1 MDALVHLL
9 ALAQTGPVAQVGTDV
24 SVDVG
29 TGTSLVGGAVGAFL
43 TTLIVGGILVA
54 LAPDYTERTMAT
66 VLDDPVG
73 SLVYGLAS
81 LAVVILVTI
90 LLAITVVGLL
100 VVIPLGIAAYLVWA
114 VGAAIAYLAIG
125 DRIVGRDDGW
135 LKPLLV
141 GATINGGLALTGV
154 GGIVAL
160 CIGAAGFGA
169 VLRDW
174 RG

>member
-1 MDALVHLL
+1 MDALIHLL
-9 ALAQTGPVAQVGTDV
+9 VPAPTGAVARVGTDV

-43 TTLIVGGILVA
+43 TTLIVGGVMVA
-54 LAPDYTERTMAT
+54 LAPDYTERMMAT

-73 SLVYGLAS
+73 SLVYGLLS
-81 LAVVILVTI
+81 LAVLVLVIV
-90 LLAITVVGLL
+90 LLAISVVGIL

-125 DRIVGRDDGW
+125 DRIVGHDDGW

-141 GATINGGLALTGV
+141 GAGINGGLALTGV
-154 GGIVAL
+154 GGIVSL